1 MKKLIYCAAA
11 MTALVFTACQ
21 QEVLEPVSE
30 NASVTF
36 TVDVP
41 VAAATKALGDNVTNI
56 NDLVYAVYRT
66 EATTLE
72 AAVADM
78 DANMLVYQKNP
89 ASTAF
94 ANGRTNVTIELLN
107 DQNYVILFW
116 AQVNDA
122 WVAGDDFD
130 LTNITYPANMS
141 ANNADLAAFSG
152 VSFIEK
158 ASGAITKDVTLTRPF
173 AQINLGTTLP
183 VNFTVELTT
192 SDVTVTNAG
201 KSFSVATQA
210 ASDNTEVTFTADV
223 VPAKFTPAEVLAAN
237 GAEYTYLA
245 MNYVFAN
252 GNVEVEYN
260 INTAAHGTVN
270 NSVPNV
276 PVQKNYRTNI
286 VGNLLTTTAEYEV
299 ILDAEWGTPANEY
312 VVWDGE
318 SFTEPATAEVNGET
332 VYLVENASD
341 LAWLAAAVNGTLPAT
356 RSAAPDTFEGKTF
369 VLTSDIDLNN
379 QHWTPIGYWETFNG
393 TFDGQGYTIKNLRH
407 HGTEED
413 CYVGLFGYAENATI
427 KNVTIENVDM
437 KLVGNAS
444 WAGGH
449 MGALVGAL
457 EGTSVIENITV
468 KGDVKIEGDLTMA
481 GAGRIGAVVG
491 GNATSVALKNVV
503 VDANEGSYVKG
514 NNAIGGIAGQLQGVI
529 SFEDCSSNID
539 VTAQQFY
546 AGGIIG
552 LAPAKTSFTNCST
565 SGDISVLAGRKGN
578 ANDLYRVGG
587 IAGGWGDNTTY
598 ALVLDNCSYTGK
610 LAGQSA
616 DGTVATS
623 FDCAGFVG
631 RGYVT
636 EVGAKVVVNGAE
648 YVYQGNGVYALG
660 DALLVANA
668 AGLQAALDAK
678 ASKIVLLAGTYDGTF
693 AIKANNTTIE
703 GQEGAVVACINLNG
717 AKNTTIKNV
726 EFDAAKAVRG
736 YDYKK
741 SAKQFANI
749 ITGDLTNNP
758 IIGAH
763 GVVIDGCK
771 FTGKFANGGASIA
784 FTDYN
789 RTSGFSGNITIKN
802 CTFDTENAYYNI
814 YGHYCGN
821 GTNGFGDFVIENNTF
836 NTTFTAGGAIYL
848 GRYASSTPVV
858 VKGNTFNVAKS
869 LDEAMYVQDH
879 SNYGVSINASNNTF
893 AN

>member
-11 MTALVFTACQ
+11 MSALLFTACQ

-41 VAAATKALGDNVTNI
+41 GAAATKALGDNVANI

-66 EATTLE
+66 EAEKLE
-72 AAVADM
+72 DAVADM
-78 DANMLVYQKNP
+78 TANMLVYQKNT
-89 ASTAF
+89 ASTTFVDGKA
-94 ANGRTNVTIELLN
+94 NVTIELLN

-130 LTNITYPANMS
+130 LTNVTYPASMN

-152 VSFIEK
+152 LSFIEK

-201 KSFSVATQA
+201 QSFSVATQA
-210 ASDNTEVTFTADV
+210 ATGNTAVTFAADV

-237 GAEYTYLA
+237 GTEYTYLA

-260 INTAAHGTVN
+260 INTEAHGTVN

-276 PVQKNYRTNI
+276 PVEKNFRTNI

-318 SFTEPATAEVNGET
+318 SLTEPATAELNGET

-341 LAWLAAAVNGTLPAT
+341 LAWFAAAVNGTLPAT
-356 RSAAPDTFEGKTF
+356 RSADPDTFEGKTF

-427 KNVTIENVDM
+427 KNVTIENVDL
-437 KLVGNAS
+437 KLVGNSS

-457 EGTSVIENITV
+457 EGNCVIENITV
-468 KGDVKIEGDLTMA
+468 KGDVKIDGDLTMA
-481 GAGRIGAVVG
+481 GAGRIGAVIG
-491 GNATSVALKNVV
+491 GNETTVALKNVV
-503 VDANEGSYVKG
+503 VAANEGSFVKG
-514 NNAIGGIAGQLQGVI
+514 NNAVGGIAGQLQGEI
-529 SFEDCSSNID
+529 SFENCSSNVD
-539 VTAQQFY
+539 VTAYQFF

-552 LAPAKTSFTNCST
+552 LAPAQCSFTNCST
-565 SGDISVLAGRKGN
+565 SGNISVVGGRAAN
-578 ANDLYRVGG
+578 ANDLYRVGA
-587 IAGGWGDNTTY
+587 IAGGWGDNTSFD
-598 ALVLDNCSYTGK
+598 LVLENCSYTGE
-610 LAGQSA
+610 LAGQSV

-623 FDCAGFVG
+623 FDCAGYVG

-636 EVGAKVVVNGAE
+636 KVGSKVVVNGDE
-648 YVYQGNGVYALG
+648 YVYEGNGNYTFG

-668 AGLQAALDAK
+668 AGLKAALDAK
-678 ASKIVLLAGTYDGTF
+678 TAKIVLLAGTYEGVF
-693 AIKANNTTIE
+693 AIKADNTTLE
-703 GQEGAVVACINLNG
+703 GKEGAVVGCINLNG
-717 AKNTTIKNV
+717 KANTTIKNV
-726 EFDAAKAVRG
+726 EFDAAKPGIA
-736 YDYKK
+736 YDYKLNG
-741 SAKQFANI
+741 KQYANI
-749 ITGDLTNNP
+749 ITGDKTNNP
-758 IIGAH
+758 LKGARNL
-763 GVVIDGCK
+763 VVDGCK
-771 FTGKFANGGASIA
+771 FTGTFANGGACIA
-784 FTDYN
+784 FTDQN
-789 RTSGFSGNITIKN
+789 RTSGASGNITIKN
-802 CTFDTENAYYNI
+802 CTFATENTYYNI
-814 YGHYCGN
+814 YAHYSGN
-821 GTNGFGDFVIENNTF
+821 GDFVIENNTF
-836 NTTFTAGGAIYL
+836 KSQFAGGLPVYL
-848 GRYASSTPVV
+848 GRYQSSTPVV
-858 VKGNTFNVAKS
+858 VKNNTFVGATQLS
-869 LDEAMYVQDH
+869 DVVYVQDH
-879 SNYGVSINASNNTF
+879 SNYGVSVDAANNTF
-893 AN
+893 TE

>member
-11 MTALVFTACQ
+11 MSALVFTACQ

-36 TVDVP
+36 TVEVP
-41 VAAATKALGDNVTNI
+41 GAAATKALGDDVTHI
-56 NDLVYAVYRT
+56 NDLVYAVYKT
-66 EATTLE
+66 EAATLE

-94 ANGRTNVTIELLN
+94 ANGRTNVSIELLN

-116 AQVNDA
+116 AQVADA
-122 WVAGDDFD
+122 WVEGDNFD
-130 LTNITYPANMS
+130 LTDITYPAAMD
-141 ANNADLAAFSG
+141 ANNENLAAFSG
-152 VSFIEK
+152 VSFIES
-158 ASGAITKDVTLTRPF
+158 ASGAISKNVILTRPF

-183 VNFTVELTT
+183 QNFTVNFLT
-192 SDVTVTNAG
+192 SEVMVSNVG
-201 KSFSVATQA
+201 KSFSVATQLA
-210 ASDNTEVTFTADV
+210 TDNTDVTFDAAALPTETLTVNGTA
-223 VPAKFTPAEVLAAN
+223 
-237 GAEYTYLA
+237 YTYVA

-252 GNVEVEYN
+252 SNVEVEFN
-260 INTAAHGTVN
+260 INTELHGTVN
-270 NSVPNV
+270 HTVPNV

-299 ILDAEWGTPANEY
+299 ILDNTWNEPANEY

-318 SFTEPATAEVNGET
+318 SLTVPATGEVAGET
-332 VYLVENASD
+332 VYLIENASD
-341 LAWLAAAVNGTLPAT
+341 LAWLAAAVNGTLPST
-356 RSAAPDTFEGKTF
+356 LSVAAPDTFAGKNF

-379 QHWTPIGYWETFNG
+379 MHWTPIGYWQTFNG
-393 TFDGQGYTIKNLRH
+393 TFDGQGHTIYNLKH
-407 HGTEED
+407 HGSEED
-413 CYVGLFGYAENATI
+413 CYVGLVGYTENATI

-449 MGALVGAL
+449 MGALVGNL

-539 VTAQQFY
+539 VTAQQFN

-678 ASKIVLLAGTYDGTF
+678 TAKIVLLAGTYEGVF
-693 AIKANNTTIE
+693 AIKADNTTLE
-703 GQEGAVVACINLNG
+703 GQEGAVVGCINLNG
-717 AKNTTIKNV
+717 KKNVTIKNV
-726 EFDAAKAVRG
+726 EFDAAKPGIA
-736 YDYKK
+736 YDYKLNG
-741 SAKQFANI
+741 KQYANI
-749 ITGDLTNNP
+749 ITGDKANNP
-758 IIGAH
+758 LIGARNL
-763 GVVIDGCK
+763 VVDGCK
-771 FTGKFANGGASIA
+771 FTGTFANGGACIA
-784 FTDYN
+784 FTDQN
-789 RTSGFSGNITIKN
+789 RTSGSSGNITIKN
-802 CTFDTENAYYNI
+802 CTFATENTYYNI
-814 YGHYCGN
+814 YAHYSGN
-821 GTNGFGDFVIENNTF
+821 GDFVIENNTF
-836 NTTFTAGGAIYL
+836 KSQFAAGGPVYL
-848 GRYASSTPVV
+848 GRYQSSTPVV
-858 VKGNTFNVAKS
+858 VKNNTFVGATQLS
-869 LDEAMYVQDH
+869 DVVYVQDH
-879 SNYGVSINASNNTF
+879 SNYGVSVNAENNTF
-893 AN
+893 TE